1 MKKILFALATCL
13 VSLSQPLRAQLVD
26 SLTVEEIISH
36 SSTVIRGT
44 APVRE
49 ITAEGFL
56 AFCYCMSASRVNDR
70 VGIRGV
76 VPSCDL
82 ATSKV
87 NYIICDTVI
96 IADIVLTSKQYGTSG
111 IEIDLGPCTGDNYT
125 LYVRYNRSSPISFST
140 SYYHSDICA
149 DGYTAFPL
157 NVPNAI
163 GKVSILTPEP
173 KIGEPV
179 TAQVSID
186 YYRGVDSLTVNS
198 VKVSTSIYGNIITLR
213 GSCKFGSGSSTHA
226 VTTASIDNIPYPG
239 NYSAEIYIDDTEGR
253 VRATQASC
261 DLKVTA
267 PDGWHDPRTMDYFL
281 EKITYSSIKEDEPF
295 TISADWGQ
303 LIMPGDQSNLSPT
316 MQLDSLDGNK
326 VFISV
331 HYDTSADIPY
341 DYYDYYPLH
350 SNKVTVPGLKGGK
363 GTVVFTGVD
372 EAGRFNYPPCERTF
386 NVEYRRYD
394 GTIIVGDAD
403 RQPADEEGRNDLTFR
418 FEGDSIHVQGLL
430 WMRYNATTEV
440 KYTIQGHNIQFNP
453 NYGNSRK
460 ATGRFPVDFYLSPCP
475 LDDYTIRMYG
485 ISKKDGH
492 NLLSDTFYVA
502 RQPDISSIWVD
513 GSQWDVI
520 YYEDADGQ
528 GTRKEYER
536 VTYSLW
542 GFDASFS
549 DLHDSYLALHKT
561 TRRDGQTVSDELQ
574 GYIRSEGDTLIYVRP
589 ILPDGSIGS
598 EELLYDF
605 RKPFEY
611 GGILRYG
618 TLGGEVQE
626 EVIDWKRGLLDYY
639 VIAGGDGRCLPAWN
653 GLVYGYGFLDGPM
666 EMYLSRQSHST
677 KSEPKPTNISHVIFT
692 TKGGH
697 KASGTRGTEGGEDV
711 EIPYDE
717 MLLTG
722 TVWECL
728 EVPATQPGDMRTY
741 TIQVKADVTLAGR
754 QCKRVYSPEKDIWL
768 TLLEEGRKIYVVSD
782 DETPAVLLDFGLQ
795 EGDGKEP
802 MRITT
807 GTIENQGYSYRRIL
821 INTGLN
827 VSSPIAAD
835 ATPWCYSLIEGIG
848 ISKDEFLTCPH
859 PFSGEGTVTYLLRCW
874 KDGTLV
880 YQASEYAPL
889 GIGELRPASSQP
901 LTYDLQGR
909 PVAHPTRGIYIMQ
922 QGGKAIKTVIR

>member
-13 VSLSQPLRAQLVD
+13 VGLSQPLRAQLVD

-49 ITAEGFL
+49 CPKCILVNCICSGAT
-56 AFCYCMSASRVNDR
+56 RQNDR
-70 VGIRGV
+70 IRISGTF
-76 VPSCDL
+76 PPCDP

-87 NYIICDTVI
+87 NYIICDSVI
-96 IADIVLTSKQYGTSG
+96 IADIILQAPTDQQSAYA
-111 IEIDLGPCTGDNYT
+111 IEADFGPCTADDYT
-125 LYVRYNRSSPISFST
+125 LYVRYNRSSPMSFST
-140 SYYHSDICA
+140 EGLNADICA
-149 DGYTAFPL
+149 DGYTVFPL
-157 NVPNAI
+157 
-163 GKVSILTPEP
+163 GKPYAVGQVSILTPEP
-173 KIGEPV
+173 KVDQPV
-179 TAQVSID
+179 TAQVSVD
-186 YYRGVDSLTVNS
+186 YYKGVDSLTITS
-198 VKVSTSIYGNIITLR
+198 VEVRPRSGYNLIYLT
-213 GSCKFGSGSSTHA
+213 GSCKLGSGSSTHA
-226 VTTASIDNIPYPG
+226 VTTVSIDSIPYPG
-239 NYSAEIYIDDTEGR
+239 NYGVKVSIDDLERQTE
-253 VRATQASC
+253 TTINEC
-261 DLKVTA
+261 NLKVTA
-267 PDGWHDPRTMDYFL
+267 PDDWHAPRTMDYFL
-281 EKITYSSIKEDEPF
+281 NKLSFSSIKEGEPF
-295 TISADWGQ
+295 TIFANWSSLVLPDTQ
-303 LIMPGDQSNLSPT
+303 YKLPT
-316 MQLDSLDGNK
+316 MQVDSLSDHK

-331 HYDTSADIPY
+331 HYDATVDVPY
-341 DYYDYYPLH
+341 DFL
-350 SNKVTVPGLKGGK
+350 SGAQNKVTVPGLKGGK

-372 EAGRFNYPPCERTF
+372 EAGRYNYPPCERTF
-386 NVEYRRYD
+386 DVEYHRYT

-403 RQPADEEGRNDLTFR
+403 RQPADEEGRNDLTFS

-430 WMRYNATTEV
+430 WMRYGSSDKV
-440 KYTIQGHNIQFNP
+440 KYVIQGHDIQFYP
-453 NYGNSRK
+453 STWGNTRK

-475 LDDYTIRMYG
+475 LDDYTISMYG
-485 ISKKDGH
+485 IYYKDGQSQ
-492 NLLSDTFYVA
+492 LKDTFYVA

-542 GFDASFS
+542 GFDDSFS

-605 RKPFEY
+605 REPFEY

-626 EVIDWKRGLLDYY
+626 EVIDWKQGLLDYY

-677 KSEPKPTNISHVIFT
+677 KSEPRPTNISHVIFT
-692 TKGGH
+692 TKSGH

-717 MLLTG
+717 MLLAG

-889 GIGELRPASSQP
+889 GIGEVRPASSQP
-901 LTYDLQGR
+901 QTYDLQGR